1 MAADKAEKD
10 AKMQVDGETK
20 KDTAVEKPPPP
31 PPTPSAEIKSNIQLI
46 ERAVSTLEPRFT
58 ARVLRSLTTLRKKL
72 NGTILTEAVNAA
84 YSKDGPAK
92 QALLSF
98 VPASKDV
105 PASMEVDNA
114 PAPPAKGPA
123 AQAEPCPEVDIYLR
137 LLILLHLMDTPG
149 DAASNKA
156 CELAQETI
164 TKIQSLNRRSLDAIA
179 ARVYFYF
186 GRVHELKK
194 DADTIRP
201 ILLAAQ
207 RTASL
212 RRDDELQATLINLL
226 LRNYLQHNLYQQAD
240 HLISKTTFPSTTT
253 GNTQLSR
260 YLYYLGRIRAVQLS
274 YTEAHTHLQ
283 QAIRRAPSAQ
293 LAPGFY
299 QTVHKLFL
307 IVELLMGDIPE
318 RSLFRHPVLKKA
330 LGPYLKIVQA
340 VRTGDLSSF
349 QSSLTQHRVQF
360 QQDQTYTLI
369 LRLRHNVIKTGVRA
383 LSIAYSRISLRDICL
398 KLHLDSEE
406 DAEYIVGKAV
416 RDGVIDA
423 RVDHAKGW
431 MESWRR
437 GDAGSGGKIGGV
449 DVYETGE
456 PREAFA
462 KRIGFCLDLHN
473 ESVKA
478 MRYPLNMHRKD
489 LATAAEAREREKEL
503 AMEIV
508 DGEHDDDDDP
518 VGDF

>member
-1 MAADKAEKD
+1 MATDKAEKD
-10 AKMQVDGETK
+10 SKTQGEGDAK
-20 KDTAVEKPPPP
+20 KDAAAAPEKAPPPP

-58 ARVLRSLTTLRKKL
+58 ARVLRSLTTLRRKL
-72 NGTILTEAVNAA
+72 DGTILTEAVNAA
-84 YSKDGPAK
+84 YAKDGPAK
-92 QALLSF
+92 KALLSYI
-98 VPASKDV
+98 PTSKDV
-105 PASMEVDNA
+105 PASMEVDGA
-114 PAPPAKGPA
+114 PASAPTKAPSAPS
-123 AQAEPCPEVDIYLR
+123 EPCPEVDIYLR
-137 LLILLHLMDTPG
+137 LLILLHLMDTSG
-149 DAASNKA
+149 TTASDKA
-156 CELAQETI
+156 RVLARETI
-164 TKIQSLNRRSLDAIA
+164 DKIQSLNRRSLDAIA

-186 GRVHELKK
+186 GRVHELRK

-201 ILLAAQ
+201 VLLAAQ

-349 QSSLTQHRVQF
+349 QSSLTQHRLQF

-473 ESVKA
+473 ESVKVHFPSS
-478 MRYPLNMHRKD
+478 RLQD
-489 LATAAEAREREKEL
+489 S
-503 AMEIV
+503 EILMTCV
-508 DGEHDDDDDP
+508 YEGYALST
-518 VGDF
+518 